1 MPFGVKTDPGS
12 NITINFDV
20 IYEEIIRPAIEAAG
34 LKAIRTDEEKVGGI
48 IQKPIF
54 ERLILCD
61 YAVADLTTANANVY
75 YELGVRHAMRPWSTV
90 LIFAEGVRLPFDLGP
105 VRGLA
110 YHLDQAGNA
119 ADSASDRDKL
129 AEQLR
134 AARREVTDSPLFQL
148 LENLPQPDISRLK
161 TDVFREQV
169 EYSSALRERLS
180 AARRQGVDAVRE
192 IRDELG
198 DLGNH
203 ESGVLVDLLLSFR
216 DLEAWSDMVALVAQ
230 MPEALARATLV
241 REQYG
246 LALNRDDQGENAED
260 VLLTLINERGPSS
273 ETYGILGRV
282 YKDRYEAAG
291 KAGNRSLPAG
301 CLTRPS
307 KPTSKD
313 WKATGGTPTPVS
325 TPSSSWNCASHP
337 TPAGQNSYQWSP
349 TASSAASSP
358 QPDYWDYATLLELAL
373 LDNNEQN
380 AMNAL
385 SSALAADPKG
395 WQVQSTLDTVRRL
408 RRVREARGTLPAW
421 ITQIER
427 HLEEAARTNQS
438 ADPQRNPQ
446 AVAPAYTAHRPDRGK
461 GDREGYLGRGRVQP
475 GTESLLCAGRRKRA

>member
-1 MPFGVKTDPGS
+1 MTAIPDPGPLCFVLMPFGVKSDPVS

-48 IQKPIF
+48 IQKHIF

-90 LIFAEGVRLPFDLGP
+90 LIFANGVRLPFDLGP
-105 VRGLA
+105 VRGLP

-134 AARREVTDSPLFQL
+134 AARREATDSPLFQL
-148 LENLPQPDISRLK
+148 LDNLPRPDISRLK
-161 TDVFREQV
+161 TDVFREQA
-169 EYSSALRERLS
+169 EYSSALRERLA
-180 AARRQGVDAVRE
+180 AARQQGVDAVRE

-198 DLGNH
+198 DLRNH

-216 DLEAWSDMVALVAQ
+216 DLEAWPDMVALVAQ
-230 MPEALARATLV
+230 MPQPLARATLV

-246 LALNRDDQGENAED
+246 LALNRDGQAEKAEH

-273 ETYGILGRV
+273 ESYGILGRV

-291 KAGNRSLPAG
+291 QAGNQILARGLLDKAIEAYVKGFESDWRDAYPGINAVQLMELREPPDPRQAELLPVVTYSLN
-301 CLTRPS
+301 RRIES
-307 KPTSKD
+307 KP
-313 WKATGGTPTPVS
+313 
-325 TPSSSWNCASHP
+325 
-337 TPAGQNSYQWSP
+337 
-349 TASSAASSP
+349 
-358 QPDYWDYATLLELAL
+358 PDYWDYATLLELAL

-385 SSALAADPKG
+385 ANALAADPKG
-395 WQVQSTLDTVRRL
+395 WQAQSTLETVRRL
-408 RRVREARGTLPAW
+408 RRIRAARGMHAAW
-421 ITQIER
+421 MAQIEGD
-427 HLEEAARTNQS
+427 LEEAIRT
-438 ADPQRNPQ
+438 
-446 AVAPAYTAHRPDRGK
+446 G
-461 GDREGYLGRGRVQP
+461 
-475 GTESLLCAGRRKRA
+475 

>member
-1 MPFGVKTDPGS
+1 MSYTRRLSGPRLKRNYSEVLWSGS
-12 NITINFDV
+12 RLPWWAQSSPLSATRFPNT
-20 IYEEIIRPAIEAAG
+20 YIEAAG

-90 LIFAEGVRLPFDLGP
+90 LIFANGVRLPFDLGP

-110 YHLDQAGNA
+110 YHLDQVGNA

-129 AEQLR
+129 AGQLR

-148 LENLPQPDISRLK
+148 LDNLPQPDISRLK
-161 TDVFREQV
+161 TDVFREQA
-169 EYSSALRERLS
+169 EYSNALRERLA
-180 AARRQGVDAVRE
+180 AARRRGVDAVRE

-198 DLGNH
+198 DLRNH

-216 DLEAWSDMVALVAQ
+216 DLEAWPDMVAVVAQ

-246 LALNRDDQGENAED
+246 LALNRDGQGEEAEE

-273 ETYGILGRV
+273 ESYGILGRV
-282 YKDRYEAAG
+282 YKDRYEAAD
-291 KAGNRSLPAG
+291 KAGNQILARGLLDKGIKAYVKGFERDWRDAYPGINAVQLMELREPPDPRRVELLPVV
-301 CLTRPS
+301 TYSVKRRIES
-307 KPTSKD
+307 KP
-313 WKATGGTPTPVS
+313 
-325 TPSSSWNCASHP
+325 
-337 TPAGQNSYQWSP
+337 
-349 TASSAASSP
+349 
-358 QPDYWDYATLLELAL
+358 PDYWDYATLLELAM
-373 LDNNEQN
+373 LDNNEQK

-395 WQVQSTLDTVRRL
+395 WQAQSTLDTVRRL
-408 RRVREARGTLPAW
+408 CRVREARGMLAAW
-421 ITQIER
+421 MTQIER
-427 HLEEAARTNQS
+427 DLEEAARTS
-438 ADPQRNPQ
+438 
-446 AVAPAYTAHRPDRGK
+446 
-461 GDREGYLGRGRVQP
+461 
-475 GTESLLCAGRRKRA
+475 